1 MRFARNSQEIFVFY
15 QKMSTFTPKTK
26 KINIMKRILGID
38 TGTNSL
44 GWAVVDK
51 DDAGDYTL
59 VRKGSLIFQEGVKIE
74 KEKGIESSKASER
87 TGHKALRKH
96 YFRRRL
102 RKIEV
107 LKVLLKYSWCPP
119 LSDEDLHLWHVK
131 KEYPLDDAFLAW
143 QRTDEKFGR
152 NPYYYRHLCLHEKL
166 DLSEESERYIIGR
179 AMYHL
184 AQRRGFL
191 SNRIDQSD
199 EKESGKVKE
208 SISDLSNEMKNAGC
222 AFLGDYFYKLYK
234 EQGVAVKIRNRYTDR
249 EEHYKKEFYEI
260 CKVQG
265 LDAEQIRDLERAL
278 YFQRPLKSQRQGVG
292 RCTMEKSRARC
303 ADSHPAYE
311 RFRMLSFIN
320 NIKVKGPHDIDMRPL
335 NNEEY
340 NKIVHLFYRKNKP
353 QFDFEEIAKAIAGKK
368 NYQYIKDKGDLPY
381 KFNFRM
387 AQGVTGCPTTAN
399 LIDVFGDNY
408 TDGIAEQYTLS
419 EGKSKEQMV
428 DDVWNVL
435 YSFADKEKV
444 KTWGMEKLQ
453 LDEDTAER
461 FSKIRLS
468 HSFASL
474 SLCAIR
480 KILPWLER
488 GMIYS
493 HAVMMAKIPDIVGK
507 ELWQQHSE
515 SISNDLYELIS
526 NFNPKDESMQGTLDF
541 CIKDYLRNNFD
552 LKPGVT
558 ERLYHPSMIE
568 TYRDASK
575 NSEGVYQLGSP
586 RTNSVRNP
594 MAMRSLHQLRKVI
607 NMLLRE
613 HVIDPN
619 TEVHIE
625 YARELNDSN
634 KRQAI
639 ARWNKERE
647 KARTAYASDIV
658 KLFKEETGKDIV
670 PTETDILKF
679 QLWEEQKHVCLYTG
693 EQIGLSDFL
702 GANPKYDIEHTV
714 PRSVGGDS
722 TMENM
727 TLCSSRFNR
736 DVKKA
741 KLPSELPNHDEIMAR
756 LEIWKDKIEGLRKD
770 ADRIH
775 TNSSMDKGV
784 KDGLI
789 QKRHRI
795 RLELDYWAGKYKRFQ
810 MTEVPEGF
818 SRRQGAGIGL
828 VGKYAGLYLKS
839 LFHRKD
845 DRTKTN
851 VRVIKGA
858 TTAEYRK
865 MWGIQDEYE
874 KKSRDNHIHHCIDA
888 IVIACISTGEYNE
901 TARYYQQYEEY
912 ERGRA
917 NKPQFKKPW
926 ATFTEDIRA
935 LGKELLVV
943 HDTPDNMPKQSRRKQ
958 RTPNGI
964 VYQQGDTAR
973 GSLHSDTYYGAIER
987 EGEIRYVKRRELS
1000 SFEKMSD
1007 VERIV
1012 DESVKEK
1019 VKSAIS
1025 EKGFKEAISGT
1036 VFMNE
1041 EKGIV
1046 IKKVRCYANDVKK
1059 PINIRRQ
1066 RDLSQKEYKQ
1076 QYHVKNEGNYM
1087 LAIYEDIVK
1096 GKVKRDYELVKTIE
1110 AASYYRRSTD
1120 RREFESLV
1128 PSKSLKGYPLKW
1140 KLKIGQHVILYETSA
1155 DEINISDKLDI
1166 AKRLYVITGLSI
1178 NPVGPGYGSIVM
1190 RHHQEA
1196 RMAKDV
1202 KSKNGAYKNN
1212 EPYRGAIVM
1221 LHTQF
1226 NALVEGSD
1234 FEINTLGDITIK
1246 D

>member
-1 MRFARNSQEIFVFY
+1 
-15 QKMSTFTPKTK
+15 
-26 KINIMKRILGID
+26 MKRILGID

-51 DDAGDYTL
+51 NETGEYSL

-74 KEKGIESSKASER
+74 KGIESSKASER
-87 TGHKALRKH
+87 TGHKSSRKH

-107 LKVLLKYSWCPP
+107 LKVLVKYGWCPP
-119 LSDEDLHLWHVK
+119 LSAEALHQWHVK
-131 KEYPLDDAFLAW
+131 KQYPLDDAFLSW

-152 NPYYYRHLCLHEKL
+152 NPYYFRHVCLHEKL
-166 DLSEESERYIIGR
+166 DFDEESDRYVLGR

-191 SNRIDQSD
+191 SNRLDQSD

-208 SISDLSNEMKNAGC
+208 SISELSDEMKKAGC
-222 AFLGDYFYKLYK
+222 EFLGDYFYKLYS
-234 EQGVAVKIRNRYTDR
+234 ERCVTVRIRNRYTDR

-265 LDAEQIRDLERAL
+265 LDEQQIRDLERAL

-292 RCTMEKSRARC
+292 RCTMEPSRPRC

-320 NIKVKGPHDIDMRPL
+320 NIKVKGPHDIDLRPL
-335 NNEEY
+335 NEEERK
-340 NKIVHLFYRKNKP
+340 KINGLFFSKP
-353 QFDFEEIAKAIAGKK
+353 QFDFKDIAKAIAGKK

-381 KFNFRM
+381 KFNYRM
-387 AQGVTGCPTTAN
+387 SQGVTGCPTTAS
-399 LIDVFGDNY
+399 LIDIFGEDFA
-408 TDGIAEQYTLS
+408 DGIAEQYVLS
-419 EGKSKEQMV
+419 AGKTSEQMT

-444 KTWGMEKLQ
+444 KAWGMDKLQ
-453 LDEDTAER
+453 LDEETADK

-480 KILPWLER
+480 KILPWLES

-493 HAVMMAKIPDIVGK
+493 HAVMMAKVPDIVGK
-507 ELWQQHSE
+507 HIWSQFSETIISELS
-515 SISNDLYELIS
+515 ELIS

-552 LKPGVT
+552 LNPGVADK
-558 ERLYHPSMIE
+558 LYHPSMIE
-568 TYRDASK
+568 TYPDAVINK
-575 NSEGVYQLGSP
+575 DGVYQLGSP
-586 RTNSVRNP
+586 RTNAVRNP

-613 HVIDPN
+613 GIIDQN

-647 KARTAYASDIV
+647 KARAGYAADIV
-658 KLFKEETGKDIV
+658 KLYKDETGKDIV
-670 PTETDILKF
+670 PTDVDILKF
-679 QLWEEQKHVCLYTG
+679 QLWEEQGHVCLYTG
-693 EQIGLSDFL
+693 EQIGLADFI
-702 GANPKYDIEHTV
+702 GPNPKYDIEHTV

-722 TMENM
+722 TLENM

-741 KLPSELPNHDEIMAR
+741 QLPSELSNHDEIMAR
-756 LEIWKDKIEGLRKD
+756 LDKWKEKIEELRMAVDKVRTHSSMAKDMKD
-770 ADRIH
+770 A
-775 TNSSMDKGV
+775 
-784 KDGLI
+784 LI
-789 QKRHRI
+789 QKRHRV
-795 RLELDYWAGKYKRFQ
+795 RLELDYWEGKYRRFQ

-845 DRTKTN
+845 DRTKSN
-851 VRVIKGA
+851 VRVVKGA

-888 IVIACISTGEYNE
+888 IVIACISPGEYNE

-926 ATFTEDIRA
+926 PTFTEDIKV
-935 LGKELLVV
+935 LSKELLVV
-943 HDTPDNMPKQSRRKQ
+943 HDTPDNMPKQSRKKVK
-958 RTPNGI
+958 TPNGI
-964 VYQQGDTAR
+964 IYQQGDTAR
-973 GSLHSDTYYGAIER
+973 GSLHSDTYYGAIEKD
-987 EGEIRYVKRRELS
+987 GEIRYVVRRALS
-1000 SFEKMSD
+1000 SLEKKTEVD
-1007 VERIV
+1007 NIV
-1012 DESVKEK
+1012 DETVKEK
-1019 VKSAIS
+1019 VKAAIA
-1025 EKGFKEAISGT
+1025 EKGFKEAVSGT
-1036 VFMNE
+1036 IYMNE

-1046 IKKVRCYANDVKK
+1046 IKKVRCFANDVKK
-1059 PINIRRQ
+1059 PINIRHQ
-1066 RDLSQKEYKQ
+1066 RDMSRKEYKQ

-1087 LAIYEDIVK
+1087 LAIYEDVVK
-1096 GKVKRDYELVKTIE
+1096 GKVRRDYELVKTIE
-1110 AASYYRRSTD
+1110 AADYYRRSTD
-1120 RREFESLV
+1120 KSERLTLV
-1128 PSKSLKGYPLKW
+1128 PERSPKDFPLKW
-1140 KLKIGQHVILYETSA
+1140 NLKIGQHVILYETSP
-1155 DEINISDKLDI
+1155 DEIVISDKADVS
-1166 AKRLYVITGLSI
+1166 KRLYVITGLSI
-1178 NPVGPGYGSIVM
+1178 NPVGTGYGSIVM

-1202 KSKNGAYKNN
+1202 KSKNGAFKIG
-1212 EPYRGAIVM
+1212 ESYRGSIVM

-1226 NALVEGSD
+1226 NALVEGLD
-1234 FEINTLGDITIK
+1234 FEINALGEIILK
-1246 D
+1246 NV

>member
-1 MRFARNSQEIFVFY
+1 
-15 QKMSTFTPKTK
+15 
-26 KINIMKRILGID
+26 
-38 TGTNSL
+38 
-44 GWAVVDK
+44 
-51 DDAGDYTL
+51 
-59 VRKGSLIFQEGVKIE
+59 
-74 KEKGIESSKASER
+74 
-87 TGHKALRKH
+87 
-96 YFRRRL
+96 
-102 RKIEV
+102 
-107 LKVLLKYSWCPP
+107 
-119 LSDEDLHLWHVK
+119 
-131 KEYPLDDAFLAW
+131 
-143 QRTDEKFGR
+143 
-152 NPYYYRHLCLHEKL
+152 
-166 DLSEESERYIIGR
+166 
-179 AMYHL
+179 
-184 AQRRGFL
+184 
-191 SNRIDQSD
+191 
-199 EKESGKVKE
+199 
-208 SISDLSNEMKNAGC
+208 
-222 AFLGDYFYKLYK
+222 
-234 EQGVAVKIRNRYTDR
+234 
-249 EEHYKKEFYEI
+249 
-260 CKVQG
+260 
-265 LDAEQIRDLERAL
+265 
-278 YFQRPLKSQRQGVG
+278 
-292 RCTMEKSRARC
+292 
-303 ADSHPAYE
+303 
-311 RFRMLSFIN
+311 MLSFIN
-320 NIKVKGPHDIDMRPL
+320 NIKVKGPHDIDLRPL

-387 AQGVTGCPTTAN
+387 TQGVTGCPTTAN

-647 KARTAYASDIV
+647 KARAAYASDIV

-679 QLWEEQKHVCLYTG
+679 QLWEEQKHMCLYTG

-943 HDTPDNMPKQSRRKQ
+943 HDTPDNMPKQSRWKQ

-973 GSLHSDTYYGAIER
+973 GSLHNDTYYGAIER

-1120 RREFESLV
+1120 RRELESLV

-1155 DEINISDKLDI
+1155 DEINISDKSDI

>member
-1 MRFARNSQEIFVFY
+1 
-15 QKMSTFTPKTK
+15 
-26 KINIMKRILGID
+26 MKRILGID

-51 DDAGDYTL
+51 NEMGEYSL
-59 VRKGSLIFQEGVKIE
+59 LRKGSLIFQEGVKI
-74 KEKGIESSKASER
+74 EKGIESSKASER
-87 TGHKALRKH
+87 TGHKSSRKH

-107 LKVLLKYSWCPP
+107 LKVLVKYGWCPP
-119 LSDEDLHLWHVK
+119 LSAEALHLWHVK
-131 KEYPLDDAFLAW
+131 KQYPLDDAFLAW

-152 NPYYYRHLCLHEKL
+152 NPYYFRHVCLHEKL
-166 DLSEESERYIIGR
+166 DFDEESDRYVLGR

-191 SNRIDQSD
+191 SNRLDQSD
-199 EKESGKVKE
+199 DKESGKVKD
-208 SISDLSNEMKNAGC
+208 SISELSDEMKKAGC
-222 AFLGDYFYKLYK
+222 EFLGDYFYKLYS
-234 EQGVAVKIRNRYTDR
+234 ERGVTVRIRNRYTDR

-265 LDAEQIRDLERAL
+265 LDEQQIRDLERAL

-292 RCTMEKSRARC
+292 RCTMEPSRPRC

-320 NIKVKGPHDIDMRPL
+320 NIKVKGPHDIDLRPL
-335 NNEEY
+335 NEEERK
-340 NKIVHLFYRKNKP
+340 KINGLFFSKP
-353 QFDFEEIAKAIAGKK
+353 QFDFKDIAKAIAGKK

-381 KFNFRM
+381 KFNYRM
-387 AQGVTGCPTTAN
+387 SQGVTGCPTTAS
-399 LIDVFGDNY
+399 LIDIFGEDFA
-408 TDGIAEQYTLS
+408 DGIAEQYILS
-419 EGKSKEQMV
+419 AGKTKEQMT

-444 KTWGMEKLQ
+444 KAWGMDKLQ
-453 LDEDTAER
+453 LDEETADK

-480 KILPWLER
+480 KILPWLES

-493 HAVMMAKIPDIVGK
+493 HAVMMAKVPDIVGK
-507 ELWQQHSE
+507 NIWSQFSETIISELS
-515 SISNDLYELIS
+515 ELIS

-552 LKPGVT
+552 LNPGVADK
-558 ERLYHPSMIE
+558 LYHPSMIE
-568 TYRDASK
+568 TYPDAVINK
-575 NSEGVYQLGSP
+575 DGVYQLGSP
-586 RTNSVRNP
+586 RTNAVRNP

-613 HVIDPN
+613 GIIDQN

-647 KARTAYASDIV
+647 KARAGYAADIV
-658 KLFKEETGKDIV
+658 KLYKDETGKDIV
-670 PTETDILKF
+670 PTDVDILKF
-679 QLWEEQKHVCLYTG
+679 QLWEEQGHVCLYTG
-693 EQIGLSDFL
+693 EQIGLADFI
-702 GANPKYDIEHTV
+702 GPNPKYDIEHTV

-722 TMENM
+722 TLENM

-741 KLPSELPNHDEIMAR
+741 QLPSGLSNHDEIIAR
-756 LEIWKDKIEGLRKD
+756 LDKWKEKFEELRKA
-770 ADRIH
+770 ADKVRTH
-775 TNSSMDKGV
+775 SSMA
-784 KDGLI
+784 KDMKDALI

-795 RLELDYWAGKYKRFQ
+795 RLELDYWEGKYRRFQ

-845 DRTKTN
+845 DRTKSN
-851 VRVIKGA
+851 VRVVKGA

-888 IVIACISTGEYNE
+888 IVIACISSGEYNE

-926 ATFTEDIRA
+926 PTFTEDIKA
-935 LGKELLVV
+935 LSKELLVV
-943 HDTPDNMPKQSRRKQ
+943 HDTPDNMPKQSRKKIK
-958 RTPNGI
+958 TPKGI
-964 VYQQGDTAR
+964 IYQQGDTAR
-973 GSLHSDTYYGAIER
+973 GSLHSDTYYGAIEKD
-987 EGEIRYVKRRELS
+987 GEIRYVVRRALS
-1000 SFEKMSD
+1000 SLKEAD
-1007 VERIV
+1007 IDNIV
-1012 DESVKEK
+1012 DDKVKEIIK
-1019 VKSAIS
+1019 AAVDK
-1025 EKGFKEAISGT
+1025 KGFKLAFEEGIY
-1036 VFMNE
+1036 MNE
-1041 EKGIV
+1041 SKKIL
-1046 IKKVRCYANDVKK
+1046 IKKVRCYYKAKE
-1059 PINIRRQ
+1059 PLHIRNH
-1066 RDLSQKEYKQ
+1066 RDKSDKEYKRQ
-1076 QYHVKNEGNYM
+1076 FHVETDGNYCF
-1087 LAIYEDIVK
+1087 AIYEGIVK
-1096 GKVKRDYELVKTIE
+1096 GKIKRTFDVVNMLD
-1110 AASYYRRSTD
+1110 AARYYRKSSDIRHSYPISAEVKNGLRYRCLLKTGTMLILLQSYD
-1120 RREFESLV
+1120 EEIDVSNSVLV
-1128 PSKSLKGYPLKW
+1128 S
-1140 KLKIGQHVILYETSA
+1140 
-1155 DEINISDKLDI
+1155 
-1166 AKRLYVITGLSI
+1166 KRLYYVAIMKKDGRIIL
-1178 NPVGPGYGSIVM
+1178 

-1196 RMAKDV
+1196 REASEL
-1202 KSKNGAYKNN
+1202 SKERNAGAFNDSDA
-1212 EPYRGAIVM
+1212 YRSEISM
-1221 LHTQF
+1221 SMSNF
-1226 NALVEGSD
+1226 FALVEGYD
-1234 FEINTLGDITIK
+1234 FEINALGEIILK
-1246 D
+1246 NN